1 MSKLINF
8 FFSFDKLMKE
18 GLVRAFFWLGLLNI
32 ALRAASEMLDAIK
45 LDWFAALVDFINF
58 FAEVLLAVVVLR
70 LLAELAIALF
80 RINDNLSPDGGKSET
95 ADIDPVKEARLA
107 AEQAAKRAQ
116 DVTKS
121 AVERTS
127 AATKTATEK
136 SKTAAQDLGAK
147 VKPQVKAVPKSA
159 ATKPASTKPAA
170 VKSTTPT
177 KKTDKTAPKK
187 TAAKKTAAKKAAP
200 KKVAVK
206 KTASK
211 TATKKTTAKKST
223 AKKATTKTT
232 RKTK

>member
-18 GLVRAFFWLGLLNI
+18 GLVRAFFWLGLLII

-45 LDWFAALVDFINF
+45 LDWFAALIDFINF
-58 FAEVLLAVVVLR
+58 FAEVLLAVVILR
-70 LLAELAIALF
+70 LLAEIAIAIF

-107 AEQAAKRAQ
+107 AELAAKRAQ
-116 DVTKS
+116 NVTKS

-127 AATKTATEK
+127 AVTKSATEK
-136 SKTAAQDLGAK
+136 SKTAAQDLSAK
-147 VKPQVKAVPKSA
+147 VKPQVKAVPKSSTAKSSAVKPTA
-159 ATKPASTKPAA
+159 AKTTSTKKVAP
-170 VKSTTPT
+170 KSTAA
-177 KKTDKTAPKK
+177 KS
-187 TAAKKTAAKKAAP
+187 TAAKKTTTKKAPPKKTTTKKAAAKKPAA
-200 KKVAVK
+200 K

-211 TATKKTTAKKST
+211 TA
-223 AKKATTKTT
+223 